1 MMDSGAET
9 VDMVKALSNGQAD
22 VFILENSKTIVETV
36 KARLLMLMA
45 HSTRVNGKTAREMGK
60 APSLGLIT
68 QSMSACLETI

>member
-45 HSTRVNGKTAREMGK
+45 HSFRVNGKTTREMGK

-68 QSMSACLETI
+68 QNMSACLETI